1 MTYRFKIGIREQNEA
16 YTVSAMAELP
26 ENTPPQK
33 VVEAVKSKV
42 KEECNG
48 IVWLIVNILNDISFA
63 ELNDLPWEELP
74 NLEAT
79 VLYHNEDVCRDMFK
93 NEQPEVTG
101 AGQHKNTIETKKTPL
116 VLLVAAQ
123 GDRDV

>member
-1 MTYRFKIGIREQNEA
+1 MTYRLKIGIREQNED
-16 YTVSAMAELP
+16 YTVCAMVKAP
-26 ENTPPQK
+26 ENAPRQK
-33 VVEAVKSKV
+33 VIEAVKKKV

-79 VLYHNEDVCRDMFK
+79 VLYHNEDVCRD
-93 NEQPEVTG
+93 
-101 AGQHKNTIETKKTPL
+101 L
-116 VLLVAAQ
+116 Y
-123 GDRDV
+123 